1 MTARCIDRTDSSLSS
16 SSDHDPIVGPLVA
29 LLDQLEWVLRRLD
42 DAQYGAQRAVGIS
55 GSVGGHVRHCLDHV
69 SALIA
74 GATAGMVD
82 YDHRRRGT
90 AVESCRATALIEI
103 QRLTRDLRVLTSGLC
118 DCPLELVAALDH
130 DGARLSAPTSVGR
143 EVAFVVSHT
152 IHHLAVIALLLR
164 DLAVEVPPRFGYAP
178 TTPAFAEA
186 TAGKPLRSTA
196 A

>member
-1 MTARCIDRTDSSLSS
+1 MTARGIERTESSYSS
-16 SSDHDPIVGPLVA
+16 QSDADPIVAPLVA

-42 DAQYGAQRAVGIS
+42 DTQYAAQRALPIS
-55 GSVGGHVRHCLDHV
+55 GTVGGHVRHCLDHI
-69 SALIA
+69 SALII

-90 AVESCRATALIEI
+90 AVESCRAAALIEI
-103 QRLTRDLRVLTSGLC
+103 QRVTRDLRTLTSRHC
-118 DCPLELVAALDH
+118 DRPLALVAALDH
-130 DGARLSAPTSVGR
+130 HGARLSAPTSVGR

-178 TTPAFAEA
+178 TTPDFATA
-186 TAGKPLRSTA
+186 SAGKPPRPTA